1 MTCFISYIPYGMTD
15 TKMKISILPP
25 EDDSSKSSKQL
36 LRNFK
41 ELIKNDIYLKDSIQL
56 QQLQQLQKIKT
67 DSIKTYTEQIP
78 ITKVILPIKCKQ
90 DLCDKS
96 IIRTELSDFLE
107 IDPYRLR
114 IRVINL

>member
-1 MTCFISYIPYGMTD
+1 MNLLFVTCLFLYLPYGITD

-41 ELIKNDIYLKDSIQL
+41 ELINNDVYLKDSI
-56 QQLQQLQKIKT
+56 QLQKIKT

-96 IIRTELSDFLE
+96 IIRRELSDFLE
-107 IDPYRLR
+107 IDPSRLR
-114 IRVINL
+114 IRVIHN